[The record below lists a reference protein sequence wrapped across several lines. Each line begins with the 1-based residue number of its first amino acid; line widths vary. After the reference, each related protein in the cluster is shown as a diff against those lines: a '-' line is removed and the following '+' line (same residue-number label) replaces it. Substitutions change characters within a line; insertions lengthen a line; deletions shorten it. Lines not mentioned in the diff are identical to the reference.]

1 MAGDGNSS
9 GNKGGGQ
16 SLSRLRL
23 KKYRLLKAAWEFPLT
38 VLLFVAFL
46 PVGALLALLIKITSP
61 GPAIYRARRIGR
73 HGRTIYV
80 LKFRTMF
87 VDADQKLEAILDEN
101 PELKREWLRK
111 FKLSNDPRITPLGKI
126 LRRTSLDELPQ
137 LWNVLRGDMAL
148 VGPRPIVEQER
159 ELYGEHLTDLL
170 AVQPGMTG
178 LWQVSG
184 RSNTTYV
191 QRVALD
197 MHYVENWS
205 PWLDLLILGKTLGV
219 VLKGTG
225 AR

>member
-9 GNKGGGQ
+9 GNKDGRQ
-16 SLSRLRL
+16 ASRLRL

-46 PVGALLALLIKITSP
+46 PVGALLALLIKIASP

-159 ELYGEHLTDLL
+159 ELYGEHLADLL

-184 RSNTTYV
+184 RSNTTYA

-197 MHYVENWS
+197 MHYIENWS

>member
-1 MAGDGNSS
+1 MAGEHNSS
-9 GNKGGGQ
+9 GNKEGRPPT
-16 SLSRLRL
+16 RLRL
-23 KKYRLLKAAWEFPLT
+23 EKYRQIKAAWELPLT
-38 VLLFVAFL
+38 VLLFVVFL
-46 PVGALLALLIKITSP
+46 PLGTLLALLIKLTSP

-101 PELKREWLRK
+101 PELMREWQRK

-170 AVQPGMTG
+170 TVQPGMTG

-184 RSNTTYV
+184 RSNTTYAE
-191 QRVALD
+191 RVALD

-205 PWLDLLILGKTLGV
+205 PWLDLMILGKTLGV

-225 AR
+225 AV

>member
-1 MAGDGNSS
+1 MTGHDGDS
-9 GNKGGGQ
+9 GSHGGGQ
-16 SLSRLRL
+16 PRKRLRL
-23 KKYRLLKAAWEFPLT
+23 ERYHWLKAALELPLA
-38 VLLFVAFL
+38 VLLFVALL
-46 PVGALLALLIKITSP
+46 PVGALLALLIRVTSP
-61 GPAIYRARRIGR
+61 GSAIYRARRIGR
-73 HGRTIYV
+73 HGRTIHV

-101 PELKREWLRK
+101 PDLKREWLRK
-111 FKLSNDPRITPLGKI
+111 FKLQNDPRITPMGKI

-159 ELYGEHLTDLL
+159 GLYGAHVADLM

-184 RSNTTYV
+184 RSNTTYAE
-191 QRVALD
+191 RVALD
-197 MHYVENWS
+197 MRYVNAWS
-205 PWLDLLILGKTLGV
+205 PWLDLLILCKTLGV